1 MGTLYLV
8 ATPIGNL
15 DDITL
20 RALRT
25 LREVAVIAAED
36 TRHSGRLLK
45 HHGIATPM
53 MSYHEHSPPSR
64 LSEILD
70 VLATADVALISDAG
84 TPGISD
90 PGYALVR
97 AAVARDIPVVPI
109 PGPSAV
115 ATAVPVSGLVPDG
128 FLYLG
133 FLPRRAAERL
143 AALDAVT
150 GLPFPLV
157 VYEAPHRLVR
167 TLSDLDA
174 RLGGER
180 PIAIC
185 RELTKLHE
193 EIRRTTVRE
202 ARAYYEEHPPRG
214 EFVLVIGPADSLRT
228 AEAAGDPEQLLRACL
243 AAGASPS
250 APYTCASWC
259 ALSTDEIMEVLFH
272 DPQHPRVQRRMT
284 PPDGK
289 DEAALWAVNFIWTL
303 GCTAKLIWPIP
314 DKGLK
319 KRIHRISA
327 PTLIAWGDD
336 DGLIPPVYAEEFHKA
351 IANSQILR
359 LPACGHEPPLEQCE
373 QLLERTRA
381 FFEQ

>member
-1 MGTLYLV
+1 MKKLRRKIVPVLGGKCEITVNIAGQGKPLLYLHSAGGFYWDDFLEELSNHYKV
-8 ATPIGNL
+8 HVPYFPGTAPGRPNDIDQLDNL
-15 DDITL
+15 WD
-20 RALRT
+20 
-25 LREVAVIAAED
+25 AVIAYEDLLDGLGLKKVKLMGHSFGGMLAAE
-36 TRHSGRLLK
+36 
-45 HHGIATPM
+45 
-53 MSYHEHSPPSR
+53 
-64 LSEILD
+64 
-70 VLATADVALISDAG
+70 LATQRPQAVEKLVLIA
-84 TPGISD
+84 
-90 PGYALVR
+90 
-97 AAVARDIPVVPI
+97 PI
-109 PGPSAV
+109 
-115 ATAVPVSGLVPDG
+115 GLW
-128 FLYLG
+128 
-133 FLPRRAAERL
+133 
-143 AALDAVT
+143 
-150 GLPFPLV
+150 
-157 VYEAPHRLVR
+157 
-167 TLSDLDA
+167 
-174 RLGGER
+174 
-180 PIAIC
+180 
-185 RELTKLHE
+185 RE
-193 EIRRTTVRE
+193 
-202 ARAYYEEHPPRG
+202 
-214 EFVLVIGPADSLRT
+214 D
-228 AEAAGDPEQLLRACL
+228 
-243 AAGASPS
+243 

-336 DGLIPPVYAEEFHKA
+336 DRLIPPVYAEEFHKA